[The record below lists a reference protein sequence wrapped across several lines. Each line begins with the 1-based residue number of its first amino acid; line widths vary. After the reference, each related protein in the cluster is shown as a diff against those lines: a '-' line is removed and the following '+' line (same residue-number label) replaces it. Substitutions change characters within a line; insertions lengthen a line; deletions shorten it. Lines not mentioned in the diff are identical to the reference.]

1 MAFAVGH
8 ISGGHFNPAVTIGL
22 WIGKRFPQKDVAP
35 YIVAQLVGAVLAGG
49 VLLLIANGRRRV
61 RASTAAAG
69 SFADERLRRLLTR
82 RLLAARPASSAR
94 S

>member
-22 WIGKRFPQKDVAP
+22 WLGKRFAAKDVGP

-49 VLLLIANGRRRV
+49 VLLVIASGV
-61 RASTAAAG
+61 DGFDASTGQAR
-69 SFADERLRRLLTR
+69 ELRHQRLRRLLAR
-82 RLLAARPASSAR
+82 RLLAARLPRSAR